1 MSSES
6 DLVETL
12 KRALAEKITENNE
25 TMEYLDELE
34 DRVDALTKEIELL
47 RRQQSSQPIIVEQNP
62 SLPPP
67 PRDLISCVVSRLNK
81 KDASINT
88 ETYIL
93 TAAPSPTNASNREP
107 SQSPVPFNNVSL
119 SSPHT
124 VMMLGN
130 GFGPV
135 DHFSSSPNCTPSRR
149 RITSGTGS
157 TELKRVQPIT
167 NSVFR
172 WGSLR
177 NGGNGSGGVGK
188 AGGGSNPILSS
199 SEPVVYSIMQR

>member
-47 RRQQSSQPIIVEQNP
+47 RRQQSSQSIIVEQNS
-62 SLPPP
+62 SLPP

-93 TAAPSPTNASNREP
+93 TAAPSPTRNREP
-107 SQSPVPFNNVSL
+107 SQSPVPLNHNVSL

-149 RITSGTGS
+149 RITSGTRS

-177 NGGNGSGGVGK
+177 NGGNGSGGGVGK